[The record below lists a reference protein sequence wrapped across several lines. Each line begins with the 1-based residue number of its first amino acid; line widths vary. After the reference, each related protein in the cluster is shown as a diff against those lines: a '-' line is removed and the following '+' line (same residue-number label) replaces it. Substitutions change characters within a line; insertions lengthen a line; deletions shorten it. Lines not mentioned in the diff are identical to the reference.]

1 MICYISS
8 YCLNIYFGQ
17 IIIKRTWLRKKI
29 VLTQFGYYPAFNHIL
44 ISISSASF
52 WHPVCRAS
60 QVHTRAFPKKLIAY
74 TKIVALHAAALGL
87 RDLHLTYRGVD
98 MIIIFCQV
106 YHNLSVIPH
115 HFHIPCL
122 HFCFLISMVRL
133 RTNEWTGNLPVI
145 LFVALLMS
153 KLNAEAWTY

>member
-1 MICYISS
+1 M
-8 YCLNIYFGQ
+8 
-17 IIIKRTWLRKKI
+17 
-29 VLTQFGYYPAFNHIL
+29 
-44 ISISSASF
+44 
-52 WHPVCRAS
+52 
-60 QVHTRAFPKKLIAY
+60 HTRAFPKKLIAY

-87 RDLHLTYRGVD
+87 RDLHLTYNGGD

-106 YHNLSVIPH
+106 YQNLSVIPH

-133 RTNEWTGNLPVI
+133 RMNEWTGNLPVI

-153 KLNAEAWTY
+153 KLNAEA